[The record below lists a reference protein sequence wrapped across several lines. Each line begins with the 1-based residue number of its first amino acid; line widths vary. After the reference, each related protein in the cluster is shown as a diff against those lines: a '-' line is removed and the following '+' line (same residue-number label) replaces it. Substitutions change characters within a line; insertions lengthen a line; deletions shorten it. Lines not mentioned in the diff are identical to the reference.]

1 MVKTSDVATEVAS
14 CSQIKKVINNTVT
27 LTK

>member
-1 MVKTSDVATEVAS
+1 MVKAADVATEVAS